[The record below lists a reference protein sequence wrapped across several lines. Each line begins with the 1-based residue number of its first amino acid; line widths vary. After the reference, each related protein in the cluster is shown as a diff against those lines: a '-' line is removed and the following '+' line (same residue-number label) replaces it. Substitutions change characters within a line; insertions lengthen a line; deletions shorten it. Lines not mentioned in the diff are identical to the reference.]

1 MIRKPAAKRNTLAL
15 LAGIVWSLTGL
26 FLSTIAATWLAGS
39 STQYVATAVIAG
51 VGAGWLIYYF
61 KFGKLATE
69 NIHRIYAQSP
79 GQDKVCVFAFQ
90 NMRSYFLVLVMMSMG
105 YIVRHSGVPK
115 PYLSPFYL
123 AIGVAM
129 ILSSLSYY
137 RHLNRAA

>member
-15 LAGIVWSLTGL
+15 IAGIVWSLTGL
-26 FLSTIAATWLAGS
+26 FLSTIAATWLADS
-39 STQYVATAVIAG
+39 STQYVATAAIAG
-51 VGAGWLIYYF
+51 VGTGWLIYYF

-69 NIHRIYAQSP
+69 NIRRIYAQSP

-123 AIGVAM
+123 AIGIAM
-129 ILSSLSYY
+129 ILSSFSYY